1 MKKLFVIMSFLTATM
16 SFAQMGQIW
25 PVYSRQDFDLDKN
38 NEISKTYDTKTV
50 SQFFMFINNNEFIHV
65 TDDITSLYKI
75 IKREQ
80 SKDGDPIYT
89 VVSEAGNTY
98 LYMFQTGKKQVFVYS
113 STGFAISFMCL
124 NKYETKVFENLNR

>member
-1 MKKLFVIMSFLTATM
+1 MKKVLFILLLLSVTA
-16 SFAQMGQIW
+16 SYAQQGQIW
-25 PVYSRQDFDLDKN
+25 PVYSRQDFDLDAN
-38 NEISKTYDTKTV
+38 NEITKTYDSQTV

-65 TDDITSLYKI
+65 TDNITSLYKI

-98 LYMFQTGKKQVFVYS
+98 LYLFQKGKKQVFTYS
-113 STGFAISFMCL
+113 TKGFAISFMCL
-124 NKYETKVFENLNR
+124 DSYETAVFSNLNR

>member
-1 MKKLFVIMSFLTATM
+1 MKKLLVIMSFLTATM

-25 PVYSRQDFDLDKN
+25 PVYSRQDFDLDKD
-38 NEISKTYDTKTV
+38 NEISKTYDAKTV

-65 TDDITSLYKI
+65 TDGITSLYKI
-75 IKREQ
+75 IKREK

-98 LYMFQTGKKQVFVYS
+98 LYMFQEGKKQVFVYS
-113 STGFAISFMCL
+113 STGFAINFACL
-124 NKYETKVFENLNR
+124 DKYETKVFENLNK